1 MKYKKFNKKLNIT
14 ENGYSIKL
22 VCKNLSKDEVL
33 EKLEDTLCD
42 IEDFSPEKFSEEIKN
57 GRD

>member
-22 VCKNLSKDEVL
+22 VCKNLSKDEIL
-33 EKLEDTLCD
+33 EKLEDVLCD
-42 IEDFSPEKFSEEIKN
+42 IEDFSPEKFSEEINN
-57 GRD
+57 GRN

>member
-42 IEDFSPEKFSEEIKN
+42 IEDFSPEKFSEEINN
-57 GRD
+57 GRK

>member
-33 EKLEDTLCD
+33 EKLEDIICD
-42 IEDFSPEKFSEEIKN
+42 IEGFSPEKFPEEEK
-57 GRD
+57 